1 MDSRSWLLLTAPGTS
16 LQIIQRS
23 AAQSVKDLPP
33 ALAVSWS
40 SVLDWC
46 CSGHQTAATRGIFSR
61 TNMDASSDR
70 LLEGT
75 LMAPFKIGYFVGSLA
90 TGSINRVLANAL
102 IKLAPE
108 DLEFTEI
115 LIRDLPLYSYDYDAD
130 FPPEG
135 RALKEAIEASDG
147 ILFVS
152 PEYNR
157 SIPGALKNAIDW
169 GSRPWGS
176 NSFAR
181 KPTGIIGAS
190 VGSIGTAVMQSSFRS
205 VLSFLDAPQL
215 NAPEAYIHYDA
226 AVFGE
231 DGEVRNEGTAKF
243 LRHFMDEYAAFVA
256 RVLAA
261 NAPGHIGDLE
271 HDSAKLT
278 R

>member
-1 MDSRSWLLLTAPGTS
+1 
-16 LQIIQRS
+16 
-23 AAQSVKDLPP
+23 
-33 ALAVSWS
+33 
-40 SVLDWC
+40 
-46 CSGHQTAATRGIFSR
+46 
-61 TNMDASSDR
+61 
-70 LLEGT
+70 
-75 LMAPFKIGYFVGSLA
+75 MAPYRIGYFVGSLA
-90 TGSINRVLANAL
+90 SGSINRVLANAL

-115 LIRDLPLYSYDYDAD
+115 PIKDLPLYNYDYDAD
-130 FPPEG
+130 FPPAG
-135 RALKEAIEASDG
+135 RALKESIEASDG

-190 VGSIGTAVMQSSFRS
+190 PGSIGTAVMQSSMRS

-215 NAPEAYIHYDA
+215 NAPEVYIHYKPD
-226 AVFGE
+226 VFGA
-231 DGEVRNEGTAKF
+231 DGEVKDEGTAKF
-243 LRHFMDEYAAFVA
+243 LRHYMDEYGAFVA

-271 HDSAKLT
+271 PDSAKLS

>member
-1 MDSRSWLLLTAPGTS
+1 M
-16 LQIIQRS
+16 
-23 AAQSVKDLPP
+23 AQY
-33 ALAVSWS
+33 
-40 SVLDWC
+40 
-46 CSGHQTAATRGIFSR
+46 
-61 TNMDASSDR
+61 
-70 LLEGT
+70 
-75 LMAPFKIGYFVGSLA
+75 KIGYFVGSLA
-90 TGSINRVLANAL
+90 SGSINRVLAKAL

-108 DLEFTEI
+108 ELEFSEI
-115 LIRDLPLYSYDYDAD
+115 PIKDLPLYSYDYDAD

-135 RALKEAIEASDG
+135 RALKEAIEAADG

-169 GSRPWGS
+169 GSRPWGT

-190 VGSIGTAVMQSSFRS
+190 PGSIGTAVMQSSMRA

-215 NAPEAYIHYDA
+215 NAPEAYVKFDP
-226 AVFGE
+226 AVFAD
-231 DGEVRNEGTAKF
+231 DGEVKDESTAKF
-243 LRHFMDEYAAFVA
+243 LRHYMDEYAAFVA

-271 HDSAKLT
+271 PDSAKLS

>member
-1 MDSRSWLLLTAPGTS
+1 M
-16 LQIIQRS
+16 
-23 AAQSVKDLPP
+23 
-33 ALAVSWS
+33 
-40 SVLDWC
+40 
-46 CSGHQTAATRGIFSR
+46 ATQ
-61 TNMDASSDR
+61 
-70 LLEGT
+70 
-75 LMAPFKIGYFVGSLA
+75 KIGYFVGSLA
-90 TGSINRVLANAL
+90 TGSINRTLSKAL
-102 IKLAPE
+102 IKLAPA

-115 LIRDLPLYSYDYDAD
+115 PIKDLPLYSYDYDAD
-130 FPPEG
+130 FPPAG

-169 GSRPWGS
+169 ASRPWGT

-190 VGSIGTAVMQSSFRS
+190 PGSIGTAVMQSSMRS

-215 NAPEAYIHYDA
+215 NAPEAYVSFKPGD
-226 AVFGE
+226 
-231 DGEVRNEGTAKF
+231 DGEVRDEGTAKF
-243 LRHFMDEYAAFVA
+243 LRHYMEEYAAFVE

-271 HDSAKLT
+271 PDPEKLS